1 MRFSP
6 AACPDPEPMWILAA
20 GSQLSFAPGS
30 LTTAAGDRITLE
42 WLSWGGHA
50 LLFCRVIAILL
61 FVLIQVK
68 IKDLLAI
75 TLTVLLLI
83 LASHFPFLPYPLP
96 IVPIVPIV
104 SGGWLYTCSTPH
116 LDSKNLLY
124 FFHAVH
130 NFDSFKAFPLSRFY
144 FGHSPSAR
152 KRDGAKK
159 R

>member
-50 LLFCRVIAILL
+50 LLFCRVIAISL

-96 IVPIVPIV
+96 IVPIV
-104 SGGWLYTCSTPH
+104 SGGWLYTCLWPH
-116 LDSKNLLY
+116 LT
-124 FFHAVH
+124 FHAVH
-130 NFDSFKAFPLSRFY
+130 NSAVFFLYCFAVLQYSASILATRYQRF
-144 FGHSPSAR
+144 S
-152 KRDGAKK
+152 AKK
-159 R
+159 AWVSVSEV

>member
-96 IVPIVPIV
+96 IVPIV
-104 SGGWLYTCSTPH
+104 SGGWLYTCLWPH
-116 LDSKNLLY
+116 LT
-124 FFHAVH
+124 FHAVH
-130 NFDSFKAFPLSRFY
+130 NSAVFFY
-144 FGHSPSAR
+144 IVLQYCTIVLPFWLLAISALAR
-152 KRDGAKK
+152 KKAWVSVSEV
-159 R
+159 